1 MIVWDE
7 SLNQSNIFLLNTLY
21 LVLVY
26 FFFFFFFN
34 ICLLTYLFGCSRSQ
48 LQHSRSLIIV
58 AVCEVFSCGMR
69 DPVRWPGF
77 KPGPPALGAGRLSH
91 WATREVP
98 VLVSLISHRNFS
110 KCSFLIFLL
119 LSNRTFIHRL
129 REFKRLNRYGWN
141 HVSGSWSF
149 ETHTQYPQTFT
160 LCQCSDWSI

>member
-7 SLNQSNIFLLNTLY
+7 SLNQSNIFLLNALS
-21 LVLVY
+21 LVLVS
-26 FFFFFFFN
+26 FFCFVLF
-34 ICLLTYLFGCSRSQ
+34 TYLVGCSRSQ

-58 AVCEVFSCGMR
+58 AVCEISSCGMR
-69 DPVRWPGF
+69 DLVHWPGF
-77 KPGPPALGAGRLSH
+77 KPRPPALGAGSLSH

-98 VLVSLISHRNFS
+98 ALVSLISHRNLS

-129 REFKRLNRYGWN
+129 RGFKRLNRYGWD

-160 LCQCSDWSI
+160 LC